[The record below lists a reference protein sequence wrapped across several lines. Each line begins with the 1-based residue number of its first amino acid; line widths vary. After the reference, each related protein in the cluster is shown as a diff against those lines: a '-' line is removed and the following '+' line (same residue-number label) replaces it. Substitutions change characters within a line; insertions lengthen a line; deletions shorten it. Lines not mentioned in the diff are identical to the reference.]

1 MKLQTAWQD
10 LRYAARML
18 RNRPGFSLVAIIT
31 LSLGIGAN
39 TAIFSIVHAVL
50 LRPLPFPHPEQI
62 VLVRDDLTGRQL
74 ENIGLSVDELKDF
87 QDRSGVFEQISAV
100 WPVDANLTG
109 SDRPERIELLAVST
123 NYFSLLGAT
132 AQLGRVF
139 GPQDQAQGFAEGVV
153 ISDGLWRRL
162 FASDP
167 NILGRKVYADTDLY
181 TIVGVMPPGFRHPG
195 KTLRDDVD
203 MWATAGFAANP
214 FGPPVR
220 AQRILPGAIGRL
232 KPDLNV
238 KQAQEKLDAF
248 VANLRNEFPKEY
260 PPDLGWSV
268 RLLPAHQTL
277 VGNVQTTL
285 LVLLGAVGLVL
296 LIGCVNIANL
306 LLARASGRRR
316 EMAIRLA
323 LGAKR
328 GRLIV
333 QLLIESLLLAL
344 VGGLVAFA
352 VVASLMSLFLGL
364 LPPEIPRL
372 NEVGI
377 NGAVLVFVFLISTL
391 TGLLFGLVPALQ
403 ASRPDVVVNLK
414 DGSQGGGFG
423 TSHRRF
429 RSGLVIAEFA
439 LSLVLMIA
447 AGLLLRSFS
456 RLMEVNPG
464 FDANNILMARI
475 WLPVPNNPD
484 LDPYRDAGKRSAFTK
499 EVLRRA
505 QALPGVK
512 YAAIGTGN
520 GVPLIGPHFTGAF
533 TIEDQ
538 ASADTSLPN
547 AQVGSVSADYFR
559 LLGTPL
565 LRGRFF
571 TDSDDRGTPNVV
583 LIDDA
588 LAQRFFANQDA
599 LGKRIKRGGRGSNA
613 PWLTIVGVVG
623 NIKSDGFDQPDQ
635 PHLYSPILQN
645 PNYSMAIFLKTESS
659 PLGLITSLREQ
670 VRSVDPNLPLFGA
683 RTMEEVVSDSLAQ
696 RRFAMQVVGL
706 FGVLALLLASIGIYG
721 VMAFSVSQRT
731 REIGIRV
738 ALGASRANI
747 LRWVMRQ
754 GLVLIAIGVATGLIA
769 SFALT
774 RLLRNLLFGVAP
786 TDAITYGALAVVL
799 VVVALLACYIPA
811 RRATK
816 VDPLVALRY
825 E

>member
-1 MKLQTAWQD
+1 
-10 LRYAARML
+10 
-18 RNRPGFSLVAIIT
+18 
-31 LSLGIGAN
+31 
-39 TAIFSIVHAVL
+39 
-50 LRPLPFPHPEQI
+50 
-62 VLVRDDLTGRQL
+62 
-74 ENIGLSVDELKDF
+74 
-87 QDRSGVFEQISAV
+87 
-100 WPVDANLTG
+100 
-109 SDRPERIELLAVST
+109 
-123 NYFSLLGAT
+123 
-132 AQLGRVF
+132 
-139 GPQDQAQGFAEGVV
+139 
-153 ISDGLWRRL
+153 
-162 FASDP
+162 
-167 NILGRKVYADTDLY
+167 
-181 TIVGVMPPGFRHPG
+181 
-195 KTLRDDVD
+195 
-203 MWATAGFAANP
+203 
-214 FGPPVR
+214 
-220 AQRILPGAIGRL
+220 
-232 KPDLNV
+232 
-238 KQAQEKLDAF
+238 
-248 VANLRNEFPKEY
+248 
-260 PPDLGWSV
+260 
-268 RLLPAHQTL
+268 
-277 VGNVQTTL
+277 
-285 LVLLGAVGLVL
+285 
-296 LIGCVNIANL
+296 
-306 LLARASGRRR
+306 
-316 EMAIRLA
+316 
-323 LGAKR
+323 
-328 GRLIV
+328 
-333 QLLIESLLLAL
+333 
-344 VGGLVAFA
+344 
-352 VVASLMSLFLGL
+352 
-364 LPPEIPRL
+364 
-372 NEVGI
+372 
-377 NGAVLVFVFLISTL
+377 
-391 TGLLFGLVPALQ
+391 
-403 ASRPDVVVNLK
+403 
-414 DGSQGGGFG
+414 
-423 TSHRRF
+423 
-429 RSGLVIAEFA
+429 
-439 LSLVLMIA
+439 
-447 AGLLLRSFS
+447 
-456 RLMEVNPG
+456 
-464 FDANNILMARI
+464 
-475 WLPVPNNPD
+475 
-484 LDPYRDAGKRSAFTK
+484 
-499 EVLRRA
+499 
-505 QALPGVK
+505 
-512 YAAIGTGN
+512 
-520 GVPLIGPHFTGAF
+520 
-533 TIEDQ
+533 
-538 ASADTSLPN
+538 
-547 AQVGSVSADYFR
+547 

-588 LAQRFFANQDA
+588 LAQRYFANQDA